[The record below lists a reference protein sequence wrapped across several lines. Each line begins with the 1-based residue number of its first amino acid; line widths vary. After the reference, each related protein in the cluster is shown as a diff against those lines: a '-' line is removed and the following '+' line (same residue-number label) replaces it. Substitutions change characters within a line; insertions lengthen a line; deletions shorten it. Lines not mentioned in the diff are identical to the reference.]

1 MRKRCFRILSLIIVA
16 CMLMTGSG
24 ISVYAESDD
33 VLLSNKEIFSSED
46 VTLSEI
52 TESQVSVNEL
62 EDNTIYA
69 TATNPYSGGYGN
81 CTWTAWQLAYDNTG
95 VALPNLGNAGQW
107 YDNAIKNGYT
117 VGTTPK
123 APSIIVWTDN
133 GAGHVAYVD
142 SVINNTQIHIQ
153 EGAYLGGFHEE
164 TITYTTARW
173 SGSDSVG
180 WQNFK
185 GFIYLGP
192 TYHDPKGDVNS
203 IEGGMGTIRVRG
215 WAFDEDIPTTPILVH
230 VYVGDSAHAGHSA
243 EVYEIIAN
251 KYRADVEQVYPGVGS
266 YHGFDETF
274 TTKLKGTQPVYVYAL
289 NNKSDSTD
297 ENNPWIGEGIVTIQ
311 TDTQKPTISNLK
323 VVSKDRNGYT
333 LQCNVKDN
341 VGVTKVQFSTCT
353 VASGK
358 TDWKHYEVTNIS
370 NGVATCTIKTSDFN
384 NREGQYCTDI
394 YAYDEAGNRSDW
406 NASATYY
413 PIIDR
418 TAPVVVSG
426 EITSVD
432 DEGYTVTATATDNIG
447 VVAIQFP
454 TFTSNSTEEDIIWY
468 EGTKVSDGTYT
479 CRINAKDFNY
489 ENGHF
494 CTDIRA
500 YDADGNVSEIKSG
513 ISRLPIDIDVEA
525 PVISDI
531 KTTRISEDMLEI
543 SCHITDNTSVSKV
556 AFPTWTETNGQD
568 DLAPDW
574 WNNCV
579 GERNGDIWKFYVK
592 DAEHN
597 FEKSGY
603 VTQIY
608 AKDKYNNQTSSE
620 ALTYDIENTYKPHA
634 FAANGH
640 YYEIYDDLLTWNE
653 AKAKCEELGGHLA
666 TVTSQEEQDAI
677 TNAIQS
683 GVREFYYI
691 GAEIGKNTWIT
702 GEPIDYTNWSP
713 GQPSNSNGVEDIYEV
728 YRKDGKWND
737 SCSTTLH
744 GRGFICEYESGY
756 IGDIPEEE
764 IPEGGIPEGLW
775 VSGLNTDGYPY
786 TGKAIKPEVKVYHH
800 NKLLKKNADYSIAYK
815 NNTNVYVGDDTAK
828 QPQIVVTGKGNY
840 TGKEYVY
847 FDILPKNISDA
858 DVQIDDIV
866 KVYNGK
872 NQATV
877 PTIKWNGKKITYN
890 KTEAKSNYIVHFSND
905 GNCTEVGEYTIT
917 IEGRGN
923 YKGTNSCKLNIVSNK
938 LLSKATVSMTK
949 SVPYNNG
956 QAVVPTK
963 LVLKYGK
970 TTLTENVDYTVKY
983 LNNTQIGTA
992 TAVLTGIGEY
1002 SGTKKVNFT
1011 VTGRNISKAKVEG
1024 LYAKEYTGEAITQNP
1039 IVTYNKEL
1047 LVPEVDYLVSYQK
1060 NINAGTATVIFTGIN
1075 KYTGTLKKTFKIKP
1089 YSILTNVTGS
1099 FKNDPNTISVQY
1111 TKAGST
1117 PDVEVMFKDKVLV
1130 KNVDYTL
1137 SYKNNGAVND
1147 GSNPTKLPTITIKGK
1162 GNFKDSVTKTFTIT
1176 AGDLSK
1182 DGVLISA
1189 SDKVWK
1195 NKKNAYKSTPTIYD
1209 VNGKKLVAGKDYS
1222 KQYVYRYNNKNG
1234 AVIGDNEI
1242 PEALSVIYV
1251 EVTGINNY
1259 AGSAIGTTY
1268 RIAKQNISSAKVS
1281 VASQTYTGKPIT
1293 ITKDDI
1299 KSVKIG
1305 KTTLLPEEYEI
1316 VPNSYTNNV
1325 KKGTASV
1332 KIRGLGNY
1340 GGEKKITFKITSKK
1354 LLFDWSWLFG

>member
-1 MRKRCFRILSLIIVA
+1 MRKRYFRVLSLILVA

-24 ISVYAESDD
+24 ISVYAENDGDIIAIEDSGTYVEEDENRFDDTVNAITINFAQKIEQVKQKYPHGGHWYDSFEGSTTCVGFAFLMYYEFYGVSRTNGASYSSKSEVQKGDYLYYTGADAAEGGGHAVFVLDRNGDEITVVESNVYLDPYGIRWGTKKYLSAMATVGGRHAPAGTVFTDAPTPTPSNTFNFNVIGTSGRGNVSDTNATLYAKLATNVRSGLQVGIQIGTSSGNYNLKNYTEQMSQAGYNQLNSSGEVEIWYECNSELGVSLKKGTKYYYRFVAVYD
-33 VLLSNKEIFSSED
+33 NKTYYSSE
-46 VTLSEI
+46 
-52 TESQVSVNEL
+52 
-62 EDNTIYA
+62 
-69 TATNPYSGGYGN
+69 
-81 CTWTAWQLAYDNTG
+81 
-95 VALPNLGNAGQW
+95 
-107 YDNAIKNGYT
+107 
-117 VGTTPK
+117 
-123 APSIIVWTDN
+123 
-133 GAGHVAYVD
+133 H
-142 SVINNTQIHIQ
+142 
-153 EGAYLGGFHEE
+153 
-164 TITYTTARW
+164 
-173 SGSDSVG
+173 
-180 WQNFK
+180 
-185 GFIYLGP
+185 
-192 TYHDPKGDVNS
+192 
-203 IEGGMGTIRVRG
+203 
-215 WAFDEDIPTTPILVH
+215 
-230 VYVGDSAHAGHSA
+230 
-243 EVYEIIAN
+243 
-251 KYRADVEQVYPGVGS
+251 
-266 YHGFDETF
+266 TF
-274 TTKLKGTQPVYVYAL
+274 TTKG
-289 NNKSDSTD
+289 DST
-297 ENNPWIGEGIVTIQ
+297 P
-311 TDTQKPTISNLK
+311 PK
-323 VVSKDRNGYT
+323 VKSAKIT
-333 LQCNVKDN
+333 
-341 VGVTKVQFSTCT
+341 
-353 VASGK
+353 
-358 TDWKHYEVTNIS
+358 
-370 NGVATCTIKTSDFN
+370 
-384 NREGQYCTDI
+384 
-394 YAYDEAGNRSDW
+394 AYDKD
-406 NASATYY
+406 
-413 PIIDR
+413 
-418 TAPVVVSG
+418 
-426 EITSVD
+426 
-432 DEGYTVTATATDNIG
+432 GYTVTATASDDVG
-447 VVAIQFP
+447 VAKIMFP
-454 TFTSNSTEEDIIWY
+454 TWTVGYSEEDIVWY
-468 EGTKVSDGTYT
+468 QGSAVSNGTSTCKIKMSDFGNKEGKYT
-479 CRINAKDFNY
+479 
-489 ENGHF
+489 
-494 CTDIRA
+494 TDVRA
-500 YDADGNVSEIKSG
+500 YDAAGNVSDYYRLSITIDRTAPTISNAKVKRVDEKTVKVSCTVTDSSG
-513 ISRLPIDIDVEA
+513 VA
-525 PVISDI
+525 
-531 KTTRISEDMLEI
+531 T
-543 SCHITDNTSVSKV
+543 V
-556 AFPTWTETNGQD
+556 AFPTWTTTNGQD
-568 DLAPDW
+568 DLASDW
-574 WNNCV
+574 WNTCA
-579 GERNGDIWKFYVK
+579 GQKSGDTWSFYVY
-592 DAEHN
+592 DTDHN
-597 FEKSGY
+597 FEKNGY
-603 VTQIY
+603 VTDVY
-608 AKDKYNNQTSSE
+608 AKD
-620 ALTYDIENTYKPHA
+620 TYGNIAGPKSVYFDISNRYQPKTVTWKRHR
-634 FAANGH
+634 
-640 YYEIYDDLLTWNE
+640 YEIYDDLLTWE
-653 AKAKCEELGGHLA
+653 QAKEKCEEMGGHLA
-666 TVTSQEEQDAI
+666 TITSQEEQDVI

-683 GVREFYYI
+683 AVRDSFYL
-691 GAEIGKNTWIT
+691 GAEIGKDTWIT
-702 GEPIDYTNWSP
+702 GEPIEYTNWAE
-713 GQPSNSNGVEDIYEV
+713 GQPDNSKGVEDIYEI
-728 YRKDGKWND
+728 YNKSGGWND
-737 SCSTTLH
+737 SDRTRLY
-744 GRGFICEYESGY
+744 GRGFICEYEPEDA
-756 IGDIPEEE
+756 GDIPEDE
-764 IPEGGIPEGLW
+764 IPESGIPEGLW

-815 NNTNVYVGDDTAK
+815 NNTNVYVGEDTTK

-847 FDILPKNISDA
+847 FDILPKNIGDA
-858 DVQIDDIV
+858 DIQIDDIV

-877 PTIKWNGKKITYN
+877 PIIKWNGKKLTYN
-890 KTEAKSNYIVHFSND
+890 KTEAKSNYLVHFSND

-917 IEGRGN
+917 VEGRGN
-923 YKGTNSCKLNIVSNK
+923 YIGTNSCKLNIVSNK

-992 TAVLTGIGEY
+992 TVVLTGIGEY

-1011 VTGRNISKAKVEG
+1011 VTGRNINKAKVEG
-1024 LYAKEYTGEAITQNP
+1024 LYAKDYTGEAITQNP
-1039 IVTYNKEL
+1039 VVTYNKEL

-1176 AGDLSK
+1176 VGDLSK
-1182 DGVLISA
+1182 DGIRISA

-1234 AVIGDNEI
+1234 EVIGDNDI

-1316 VPNSYTNNV
+1316 VPNSYTNNI

>member
-1 MRKRCFRILSLIIVA
+1 MQKRFFRVLSVFLLISICVSNIKVSVWANPGIERRGLVMHNIQIGEDENVLASVNGSDVISYARQFVGAVTYVYGGSSSIYSTDCSGFICFVYQNFGINLWGNRAGLVNSPYVTNIGTNLNNAMPGDIL
-16 CMLMTGSG
+16 
-24 ISVYAESDD
+24 
-33 VLLSNKEIFSSED
+33 IFSGHAALYSGNNKLID
-46 VTLSEI
+46 VQADPNQYRNYNYCAEIPVSYLTDYGYPILHILRVNGTSSSDPTPTPSNTFNFNVIGTSGRGNVSDTNATL
-52 TESQVSVNEL
+52 
-62 EDNTIYA
+62 YA
-69 TATNPYSGGYGN
+69 KLATNVRSGLQVGIQIGTSSGNYNLKNHTEQMSSAGYD
-81 CTWTAWQLAYDNTG
+81 QLNSSGEVEIWYECNSELG
-95 VALPNLGNAGQW
+95 VALNPGTKYYYRFVAI
-107 YDNAIKNGYT
+107 YDGK
-117 VGTTPK
+117 
-123 APSIIVWTDN
+123 
-133 GAGHVAYVD
+133 
-142 SVINNTQIHIQ
+142 
-153 EGAYLGGFHEE
+153 
-164 TITYTTARW
+164 TY
-173 SGSDSVG
+173 
-180 WQNFK
+180 
-185 GFIYLGP
+185 Y
-192 TYHDPKGDVNS
+192 
-203 IEGGMGTIRVRG
+203 
-215 WAFDEDIPTTPILVH
+215 
-230 VYVGDSAHAGHSA
+230 SA
-243 EVYEIIAN
+243 EN
-251 KYRADVEQVYPGVGS
+251 
-266 YHGFDETF
+266 TF
-274 TTKLKGTQPVYVYAL
+274 KTTGGDK
-289 NNKSDSTD
+289 
-297 ENNPWIGEGIVTIQ
+297 
-311 TDTQKPTISNLK
+311 QKPTVSNLK
-323 VVSKDRNGYT
+323 VISIDKDGYT
-333 LQCNVKDN
+333 LQVNVSDN
-341 VGVTKVQFSTCT
+341 IGVTKVEFSTCT

-358 TDWKHYEVTNIS
+358 TDWKHYEVTKIS

-394 YAYDEAGNRSDW
+394 YAYDAAGNRSDW

-413 PIIDR
+413 PHIDR
-418 TAPVVVSG
+418 TAPTISNAKVERVDEKTVKVSC
-426 EITSVD
+426 
-432 DEGYTVTATATDNIG
+432 TVTDSSGVAT
-447 VVAIQFP
+447 
-454 TFTSNSTEEDIIWY
+454 
-468 EGTKVSDGTYT
+468 
-479 CRINAKDFNY
+479 
-489 ENGHF
+489 
-494 CTDIRA
+494 
-500 YDADGNVSEIKSG
+500 
-513 ISRLPIDIDVEA
+513 
-525 PVISDI
+525 
-531 KTTRISEDMLEI
+531 
-543 SCHITDNTSVSKV
+543 V
-556 AFPTWTETNGQD
+556 AFPTWTTTNGQD
-568 DLAPDW
+568 DLANNW
-574 WNNCV
+574 WTTCA
-579 GERNGDIWKFYVK
+579 GQKSGDTWFFYVY
-592 DAEHN
+592 DSDHN
-597 FEKSGY
+597 YEKIGY
-603 VTQIY
+603 VTDIY
-608 AKDKYNNQTSSE
+608 AKDTYGNIAGPKSNG
-620 ALTYDIENTYKPHA
+620 YDINNRFQPKTVTWKRHR
-634 FAANGH
+634 
-640 YYEIYDDLLTWNE
+640 YEIYDDLLTWE
-653 AKAKCEELGGHLA
+653 QAKAKCEELGGHLA
-666 TVTSQEEQDAI
+666 TITSQEEQDVI

-683 GVREFYYI
+683 AVRNSFYL
-691 GAEIGKNTWIT
+691 GAEIGKDTWIT
-702 GEPIDYTNWSP
+702 GEPIEYTNWEE
-713 GQPSNSNGVEDIYEV
+713 GQPDNSNGVEDIYEI
-728 YRKDGKWND
+728 YNKSGRWND
-737 SCSTTLH
+737 SDRTRWY
-744 GRGFICEYESGY
+744 GRGFICEYEPEDA
-756 IGDIPEEE
+756 GDIPEDE

-800 NKLLKKNADYSIAYK
+800 NKLLKKNTDYSIAYK
-815 NNTNVYVGDDTAK
+815 NNTNVYVGDDNAK

-877 PTIKWNGKKITYN
+877 PTIKWNGKKLTYN
-890 KTEAKSNYIVHFSND
+890 KTETKSNYIVHFPND
-905 GNCTEVGEYTIT
+905 GNCTEVGEYTVT

-923 YKGTNSCKLNIVSNK
+923 YTGTNSCKLNIVSNK

-992 TAVLTGIGEY
+992 TVVLTGIGEY

-1011 VTGRNISKAKVEG
+1011 VTGRNINKAKVEG
-1024 LYAKEYTGEAITQNP
+1024 LYAKDYTGEAITQNP
-1039 IVTYNKEL
+1039 VVTYNKEL

-1099 FKNDPNTISVQY
+1099 FKNAPNTISVQY

-1182 DGVLISA
+1182 DGVRISA

-1316 VPNSYTNNV
+1316 VPNSYTNNI